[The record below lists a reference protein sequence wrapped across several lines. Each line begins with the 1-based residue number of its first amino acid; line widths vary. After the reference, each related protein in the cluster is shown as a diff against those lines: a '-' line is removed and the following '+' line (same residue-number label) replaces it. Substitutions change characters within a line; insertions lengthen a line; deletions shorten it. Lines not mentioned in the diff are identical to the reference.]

1 MQCKQVLETEA
12 SSLAGTATHLP
23 CHYHTLLPLDSQP
36 RPQLLLDTV
45 AIPGYEVEADLGRG
59 HLHKV
64 MQTALL
70 VRSSGQVAAT
80 MTLKKGTSWGSKQ
93 EDTNLQ
99 QIGVRLRCRSR
110 STQTRVA
117 L

>member
-1 MQCKQVLETEA
+1 MMTIVNNQLQCEEIQRMEFCRDHFL
-12 SSLAGTATHLP
+12 HL
-23 CHYHTLLPLDSQP
+23 